1 MMNNLYKI
9 MRPMNEHQLEKFIK
23 NNDDNSVTLET
34 LLFIAY
40 DLHKYE
46 PIGRITEKK
55 LKRQHQYKFRK
66 ELENRY
72 KKCIISKK
80 SVMVCEACH
89 IIPFSEADNKQIYDV
104 NNGLLMSAD
113 LHKLFDKYL
122 ISINNDKK
130 LVFAENLLKDNAY
143 KEFRKYNDMV
153 INLNKE
159 TMQNMRHHYDKFVDL
174 NNK

>member
-1 MMNNLYKI
+1 MINNLYNI
-9 MRPMNEHQLEKFIK
+9 MRPMNKHQLEKFIN

-34 LLFIAY
+34 LLFVAY

-46 PIGRITEKK
+46 PDNKITEKK
-55 LKRQHQYKFRK
+55 LKRQYQYRFRK

-80 SVMVCEACH
+80 SVTVCEACH
-89 IIPFSEADNKQIYDV
+89 IIPFSESDHKQIYDV

-113 LHKLFDKYL
+113 LHKLFDKYI
-122 ISINNDKK
+122 ISIDNDRK
-130 LVFAENLLKDNAY
+130 LVFAKNLLKDSAY
-143 KEFRKYNDMV
+143 KEFRRYDDVV
-153 INLNKE
+153 IDLNKE
-159 TMQNMRHHYDKFVDL
+159 TMQNMKQHYEKFLEL